1 MWLNGYQKPV
11 MGLLYKIAAHAK
23 LFISGNYY
31 TVIRQHLQRKSFAA
45 FCFIISGLFF
55 FYSGRDASH
64 ILRFYFVPHSHD
76 SCRPSGDCGRSW
88 DRTRNCRVAAWY
100 QLMDLTTEL
109 PRPTKLSYHVPHW
122 ATTSHTELPRPTLS
136 YHVPHWATTS
146 HNFWTVQS
154 NVDQLLKE

>member
-55 FYSGRDASH
+55 FLLRKGRLPH
-64 ILRFYFVPHSHD
+64 PEILF
-76 SCRPSGDCGRSW
+76 CTTQSW
-88 DRTRNCRVAAWY
+88 FMPPLRRLWAKLGSNP
-100 QLMDLTTEL
+100 EL
-109 PRPTKLSYHVPHW
+109 PRGSLVSANGLDHWATTAHQTELQRPTLSYHVPHW

-136 YHVPHWATTS
+136 YHVP
-146 HNFWTVQS
+146 
-154 NVDQLLKE
+154 